1 MIHIQII
8 REAADFEIDN
18 CRHEAVPSGAVHM
31 VAKNPAAIVYT
42 TLEANLNFPVHEL
55 DMASRIAIVTAAI
68 EQARD
73 IASSAKTL
81 RRL

>member
-31 VAKNPAAIVYT
+31 VAKNPAVIV
-42 TLEANLNFPVHEL
+42 
-55 DMASRIAIVTAAI
+55 S
-68 EQARD
+68 
-73 IASSAKTL
+73 
-81 RRL
+81 